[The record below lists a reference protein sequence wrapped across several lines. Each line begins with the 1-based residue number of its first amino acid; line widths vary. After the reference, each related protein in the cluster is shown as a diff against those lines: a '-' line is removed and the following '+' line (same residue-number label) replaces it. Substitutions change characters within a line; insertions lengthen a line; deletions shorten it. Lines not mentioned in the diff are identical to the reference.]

1 MKIRISYTVEV
12 PDWYRR
18 EINRWYGRPG
28 LATRQQVKDWFEA
41 YGNSA
46 DDDLAM
52 QADNHQE
59 EELDAAME

>member
-1 MKIRISYTVEV
+1 MKVRISYVVEV